1 MPTCKPGVAHRK
13 KGAPVT
19 LDTIHDR
26 CDEVGDCWIW
36 RGALSHGSQ
45 PAININRRSTNVR
58 RFVAEALLCRQ
69 TKGRYVT
76 ACCGEPLCVAPDHLR
91 VVTRSQLNTMAAE
104 RTGYGQNLARA
115 AKLAQ
120 ARRRR
125 ARLSPELVQ
134 MIRESDLSDAQLAKQ
149 LGVAKS
155 TINDARRG
163 DTWRDYHNNP
173 WTQLLRLAA

>member
-1 MPTCKPGVAHRK
+1 MPKLKPGVTHRK

-36 RGALSHGSQ
+36 RGALSHGTQ
-45 PAININRRSTNVR
+45 PAINIDRRSTSVR
-58 RFVAEALLCRQ
+58 RFVASLLGRQ
-69 TKGRYVT
+69 TKNRYVT
-76 ACCGEPLCVAPDHLR
+76 SCCGDPLCVAPDHLR
-91 VVTRSQLNTMAAE
+91 VVTRSQLNKSAAE
-104 RTGYGQNLARA
+104 RTGYGKSLTRSV
-115 AKLAQ
+115 KLAE

-134 MIRESDLSDAQLAKQ
+134 MIRQSDLSDAQLAKQ
-149 LGVAKS
+149 LAVAKS

-163 DTWRDYHNNP
+163 DTWRDYHNP
-173 WTQLLRLAA
+173 WNQLLRRAA

>member
-1 MPTCKPGVAHRK
+1 MPTCKPGVTHRK
-13 KGAPVT
+13 KSAPVT
-19 LDTIHDR
+19 LDTIYGR

-36 RGALSHGSQ
+36 RGACSHKA
-45 PAININRRSTNVR
+45 PAINIGGMSTSVR
-58 RFVAEALLCRQ
+58 RFIAGTLQ
-69 TKGRYVT
+69 GKSIKGRYVT
-76 ACCGEPLCVAPDHLR
+76 VCCGEPLCVAPDHLR
-91 VVTRSQLNTMAAE
+91 VVTRSQLNTMAAR

>member
-1 MPTCKPGVAHRK
+1 MPAMKPGVTHRP
-13 KGAPVT
+13 KGKPVT
-19 LDTIHDR
+19 LDIIQAR

-36 RGALSHGSQ
+36 RGALSHGIQ
-45 PAININRRSTNVR
+45 PAISINRRSTNVR
-58 RFVAEALLCRQ
+58 RFVADLLGRQ
-69 TKGRYVT
+69 TKGLYVT

-104 RTGYGQNLARA
+104 RTGYGKNIARA

-120 ARRRR
+120 ASRRR

-155 TINDARRG
+155 TVNNARRG
-163 DTWRDYHNNP
+163 DTWLDYTNP
-173 WTQLLRLAA
+173 FAQLLRLAA